1 MGKIRLEDLEGE
13 FPDPDSYRVI
23 IEQRGIAI
31 EGNTVVVWNE
41 IANRTGFI
49 GGNMDWDVNFGL
61 FASGDETYR
70 LRPTSYDNGEL
81 ICPPQIY
88 QPDSTCAI
96 SFDVSIDILDP
107 KLVDSQLY
115 TRKYGTGDP
124 LLDSNWRT
132 VMMIRG
138 LIQPSNN
145 HLGLLLVISLILLK
159 MQHYMYGLNMTMT
172 ITRMV
177 YPSQRIP
184 ANRGN

>member
-1 MGKIRLEDLEGE
+1 MGKIRLEDLEE

-31 EGNTVVVWNE
+31 EGENTVVVWNE

-70 LRPTSYDNGEL
+70 LRLTSYDNGEL

-107 KLVDSQLY
+107 KLVHLQLY
-115 TRKYGTGDP
+115 TRKYG
-124 LLDSNWRT
+124 
-132 VMMIRG
+132 
-138 LIQPSNN
+138 
-145 HLGLLLVISLILLK
+145 LGRFTF
-159 MQHYMYGLNMTMT
+159 GF
-172 ITRMV
+172 
-177 YPSQRIP
+177 
-184 ANRGN
+184 